1 MTDSLPWRA
10 MLRAALSAGLTA
22 EDFWKMSPA
31 AVLRLVSKE
40 AGRAP
45 RREGNLAECP

>member
-10 MLRAALSAGLTA
+10 MLRAALAIGLTA

-40 AGRAP
+40 TRSAP